1 MKQKYLTSLFMAGA
15 LLMGC
20 SATPV
25 EETSPVEP
33 TENTESSTQEKEP
46 IKTPSSTESSK
57 EEKPVEEKPVE
68 EKPKEEESTIM
79 SKSELVYMMDATLK
93 SSFGSDSTFYYNTEY
108 GWFQADVVYEGAAE
122 IAVLA
127 SFNSELKSDWNEL
140 VVDSMVELNL
150 SMKNVLEGSGY
161 GDEPMVLMVL
171 NDQNT
176 EKTLVTIMDG
186 VVISNAVSGV

>member
-57 EEKPVEEKPVE
+57 EEKPVEEKPV
-68 EKPKEEESTIM
+68 EEESTIM

-186 VVISNAVSGV
+186 VVISNAVE